1 MSFFNPL
8 QIALKPLL
16 NKAIA
21 EDSLFSEVVKTKTER
36 HKKSFEECCEYILGE
51 AYSYA
56 SKHKTQ
62 NTAVAGISDE
72 DLCGLIKHYY
82 DEDNIEVKK
91 IGAGCTAKVSSS
103 SSSSSSGK
111 ASSKKAQAKNND
123 NKTSSEPSKNA
134 EAKQQQEEK
143 KESKALTKSELK
155 KGADCYDLF
164 GELLS

>member
-21 EDSLFSEVVKTKTER
+21 EDSLFSEVVKTKTEQ

-103 SSSSSSGK
+103 SSSGK

-123 NKTSSEPSKNA
+123 KKTSSEPSKNA

>member
-21 EDSLFSEVVKTKTER
+21 EDSLFSEVVKTKTEQ

-103 SSSSSSGK
+103 SSSSSGK
-111 ASSKKAQAKNND
+111 ASSKKAQEKNND